1 MRYFDLHCDT
11 PHELYR
17 NNARLD
23 QNDGHVSL
31 NKADELS
38 RYAQVMAIWTPKKY
52 DDEKGF
58 ANFNKVM
65 DYLNVELY
73 RLRDRVRI
81 CYHGEDAVEAWAQD
95 KVAAF
100 LAVEDARLLGNDIS
114 RLKVLY
120 GRGVR
125 FLTLCWGGS
134 SCIGGSHDTDM
145 DLTDFGREAVRE
157 MLKYGIIQDI
167 SHASFDSAFEILDL
181 CEECGRA
188 PIATHMNAYALRVHS
203 RNMRDDQLERLV
215 KLGGIAGVSFCPPH
229 LTGDEP
235 CTSEHVADHIM
246 YYHKYAPDRVCF
258 GSDYDGTE
266 LPEDIPDIT
275 AVPVITDKLLSHGLI
290 EKDIEDITW
299 NNALAFLR
307 TNLPE

>member
-1 MRYFDLHCDT
+1 MKLIDLHCDT
-11 PHELYR
+11 ALSLYHTKQSI
-17 NNARLD
+17 ADCDCHISLKKAAYLD
-23 QNDGHVSL
+23 KYIQLAAVFTDPSL
-31 NKADELS
+31 S
-38 RYAQVMAIWTPKKY
+38 
-52 DDEKGF
+52 DDEGWEIFLKVQK
-58 ANFNKVM
+58 NF
-65 DYLNVELY
+65 L
-73 RLRDRVRI
+73 
-81 CYHGEDAVEAWAQD
+81 EDCAKNSVPVISAKSDLEAFLASD
-95 KVAAF
+95 AKTAF
-100 LAVEDARLLGNDIS
+100 ILAVEDVRILGS
-114 RLKVLY
+114 KTERVKELY
-120 GRGVR
+120 DLGVR
-125 FLTLCWGGS
+125 VVTPLWGGPTS
-134 SCIGGSHDTDM
+134 IGGSHDTDM

-157 MLKYGIIQDI
+157 MLGYGIIQDI
-167 SHASFDSAFEILDL
+167 SHASFDSAHEILDL

-275 AVPVITDKLLSHGLI
+275 AVPVITDKLLSRGLT

-299 NNALAFLR
+299 NNALSFLR
-307 TNLPE
+307 ANLPE